1 MIGVV
6 ALLALIDEL
15 KWRGLVAQM
24 THEDE
29 IARLLSGESI
39 RFYTGFDPTAD
50 SLHIGHYLQMAVMR
64 HMQRAGHVPVVLIG
78 CGTTMVGDPSGRT
91 DMRKL
96 ISLDEINRNGEQFK
110 KQISSVIDFS
120 ENKAFMVNNADW
132 LLNLNYIDFLRE
144 IGVHFSVN
152 KMLSAE
158 CFKNRMERGLSFI
171 EFNYMLMQ
179 SYDFLMLYDRLGCVM
194 QFGGDDQWSNIISGM
209 RLVNRVRKKDV
220 YGMTFNLITNSRGE
234 KMGKTRDGAVWLSA
248 EKTTPYDFFQ
258 YWRNVDDADVI
269 RFIKMLTF
277 IPVDEIRQMEGMSSG
292 EDFNKAKE
300 LLAYEMTKN
309 IHGVEQADK
318 VLKTSKDIFQFKVF
332 EDMPSTGISYSE
344 FDTFTLEDCLVKAKL
359 CQSKTE
365 ARRLISQGGIS
376 VDGKTFGSQS
386 EYLKDLSLDGDYFV
400 VRKGKKTYHRF
411 VIQGR

>member
-1 MIGVV
+1 MIGMVT
-6 ALLALIDEL
+6 LLTLIDEL

-24 THEDE
+24 THEVE
-29 IARLLSGESI
+29 ITKLLSEESI

-64 HMQRAGHVPVVLIG
+64 HMQRVGHVPVVLIG

-96 ISLDEINRNGEQFK
+96 ISLEEINNNGEQFK

-120 ENKAFMVNNADW
+120 ENKAFIVNNADW

-158 CFKNRMERGLSFI
+158 CFRNRMERGLSFI

-194 QFGGDDQWSNIISGM
+194 QFGGDDQWSNIIAGM
-209 RLVNRVRKKDV
+209 RLVNRVRRKDV

-234 KMGKTRDGAVWLSA
+234 KMGKTKDGAVWLSA
-248 EKTTPYDFFQ
+248 EKTPPYDFFQ
-258 YWRNVDDADVI
+258 YWRNVDDADVL

-277 IPVDEIRQMEGMSSG
+277 LPVDEIRQMEHMSSSH
-292 EDFNKAKE
+292 DFNRAKE
-300 LLAYEMTKN
+300 LLAYEVTRN
-309 IHGVEQADK
+309 IHGQEQADK
-318 VLKTSKDIFQFKVF
+318 VLKMSKNIFQGKVF
-332 EDMPSTGISYSE
+332 ADMPSTNISYDE
-344 FDTFTLEDCLVKAKL
+344 FKNFTVEDCLVKAGL
-359 CQSKTE
+359 CKSKTE
-365 ARRLISQGGIS
+365 ARRLISQGGVSI
-376 VDGKTFGSQS
+376 DGTQLTS
-386 EYLKDLSLDGDYFV
+386 EAQALKNLSLSGDSFV
-400 VRKGKKTYHRF
+400 IRKGKKTYHKF
-411 VIQGR
+411 VVYVE